1 MVDSDANLVVFGDKN
16 ILLGENLNNF
26 VNVRKNPDGSL
37 QYSYANHY
45 KIENNELPKLHSVL
59 LDPNL
64 ASIASDRSK
73 NNDEV
78 IASLLYKRY
87 QSIETNLTAVKEHL
101 YLIGANF
108 TVRNISEEAT
118 NQVLFDI
125 VRIYTNASIAI
136 GYFSNLYQYKSMSME
151 ASAILNAS
159 LTQMVRYIYDGST
172 SDEDKKILAQDFGIK
187 MSYWADPE
195 EFWLTKPILNPIHKY
210 CYKNKSLE
218 YIQQEKYS
226 FEENAY
232 KAQLQEY
239 NLQYQRYI
247 TESENKQV
255 YINFPE
261 KKKMDLF
268 NKLLEIDSR
277 MKVKAIIDGIIRD
290 NTEEKVREMYEKK
303 KSEEI
308 SSIFE
313 TVEQC
318 KAFLCGQYPEVEEI
332 GKNITYITI
341 NEFKR
346 LENRKWSMENV
357 AKNTKDFTSIISTLV
372 FDFAIGSAIMGS
384 DLMGQASPVIGT
396 ILNTGKVAAIAAGLG
411 LRNSWI
417 SPKEESTIDKPKLI
431 EDFVCKATLCNIEDF
446 LNMTIEKQ
454 NEVGKS
460 YANHIYYSLLKDKAI
475 YSQQST
481 IVDAYLVTYDGNHDK
496 GKCIEVIRKKLG
508 MNKNSSENN
517 INSDSPLTEDSPNKL
532 NSENNIIAPN
542 SIDNSEL
549 IAGNIVN
556 IEAV

>member
-1 MVDSDANLVVFGDKN
+1 MVDSATNLIVFGDKN
-16 ILLGENLNNF
+16 IFLDDNVSSF
-26 VNVRKNPDGSL
+26 VNARKNPDGSL

-64 ASIASDRSK
+64 SSNTSK

-101 YLIGANF
+101 YLMNANF
-108 TVRNISEEAT
+108 TIRNITEEAT
-118 NQVLFDI
+118 KQVLFDV
-125 VRIYTNASIAI
+125 VRIYTNSSIVI
-136 GYFSNLYQYKSMSME
+136 GSFSNLYLYRAKSIE
-151 ASAILNAS
+151 ASAILNAA
-159 LTQMVRYIYDGST
+159 LIQMVHYIYNQSN

-195 EFWLTKPILNPIHKY
+195 EFLLTKPIFQPTNRY
-210 CYKNKSLE
+210 CYENKSFE
-218 YIQQEKYS
+218 YIQQEKY
-226 FEENAY
+226 FLEKRAY
-232 KAQLQEY
+232 KARLQEY
-239 NLQYQRYI
+239 NFEYQRYI
-247 TESENKQV
+247 TDSENKQV
-255 YINFPE
+255 YINFSE
-261 KKKMDLF
+261 EKKMDLF
-268 NKLLEIDSR
+268 NKLLEIDSKL
-277 MKVKAIIDGIIRD
+277 KVKAIVDGIIRD
-290 NTEEKVREMYEKK
+290 NTEEKIHEMYEKR
-303 KSEEI
+303 KSEEV

-318 KAFLCGQYPEVEEI
+318 KTFLCGQYPEVEEI

-341 NEFKR
+341 KEFKR
-346 LENRKWSMENV
+346 LENRKWSIENV

-372 FDFAIGSAIMGS
+372 FDFAIGSAIVGS

-454 NEVGKS
+454 DEVGKS
-460 YANHIYYSLLKDKAI
+460 YANHIYYSLLKDKTT
-475 YSQQST
+475 YSKQST
-481 IVDAYLVTYDGNHDK
+481 IVDAYLMTYDGNHDK
-496 GKCIEVIRKKLG
+496 GKCLEVIRKKLG
-508 MNKNSSENN
+508 INKIISETNL
-517 INSDSPLTEDSPNKL
+517 NSDSQLAENLSNKIY
-532 NSENNIIAPN
+532 NDDNIIIPDSINN
-542 SIDNSEL
+542 SDIL
-549 IAGNIVN
+549 AGDVMN